1 MASPMPFDL
10 RRAFTN
16 IGALLSA
23 SVITKIVSAGT
34 TILIARQVG
43 VAGFGAYAAAL
54 ALLRIASV
62 FFSLGLDAWL
72 LRNGYRSGHSTQL
85 AGYTATNLLIKVV
98 LGALWLAIISMASIY
113 LLPALY
119 TPSLLMTLALAIWL
133 EELAST
139 AWSAFQAALRNQ
151 TTFLLTTLFHGLILV
166 ATLLLIS
173 QGERAI
179 LPFAIARVGAAAI
192 GCGVALWWL
201 RHALGLSVAPATWPR
216 EASRQLR
223 ETIPFGLSA
232 GLSLIY
238 GRADTAIAAHWLG
251 SEAAGLY
258 SSAMSIMSMALLMP
272 LAIYLVMLPI
282 LSRAHAQHA
291 ATLLPLTR
299 RLIGWNTLAGLLLG
313 TTLALVAEPL
323 MRLIYGIQYAES
335 GIVLTIFSGVLALR
349 FISFA
354 LAVFVTAV
362 GWQSRRTGVQGI
374 VAVANVGLNL
384 LVVQRWGLPGVATV
398 YLLTEGI
405 LLFGYARLVMRWWR
419 HEHAP
424 WLAAANN
431 ETAAERSQGIPAA
444 GHEAASASTSSAS
457 AQPAANG

>member
-1 MASPMPFDL
+1 MASQVSFDL

-43 VAGFGAYAAAL
+43 VAGFGAYAATM

-62 FFSLGLDAWL
+62 LFSLGLDAWL
-72 LRNGYRSGHSTQL
+72 LRNGYRSGENVRL
-85 AGYTATNLLIKVV
+85 AGYTATNLLIKVG
-98 LGALWLAIISMASIY
+98 LGALWLASISLLSIY

-119 TPSLLMTLALAIWL
+119 SPPLLITLALAIWL

-139 AWSAFQAALRNQ
+139 VWSAFQAALRNQ
-151 TTFLLTTLFHGLILV
+151 TTFLLTTLFHGLILAV
-166 ATLLLIS
+166 TLILIS
-173 QGERAI
+173 QGEKAI
-179 LPFAIARVGAAAI
+179 LPFAIARTLAAAI
-192 GCGVALWWL
+192 GGAIALWWL
-201 RHALGLSVAPATWPR
+201 RQSLGMPIEPATWPSG
-216 EASRQLR
+216 AGRQLR

-251 SEAAGLY
+251 NEAAGLY

-299 RLIGWNTLAGLLLG
+299 RLIGWNTLAGLVLG

-323 MRLIYGIQYAES
+323 MRLIYGIQYAQS
-335 GIVLTIFSGVLALR
+335 GLVLTIFSGVLALR

-362 GWQSRRTGVQGI
+362 GWQTRRTSVQGI
-374 VAVANVGLNL
+374 VAVVNVGLNL

-405 LLFGYARLVMRWWR
+405 LLFGYARLVIRWWR
-419 HEHAP
+419 QEQAP
-424 WLAAANN
+424 WLATANR
-431 ETAAERSQGIPAA
+431 ETAAACTQGVLAT
-444 GHEAASASTSSAS
+444 GHEAASASTSTAA
-457 AQPAANG
+457 AQPPANG

>member
-1 MASPMPFDL
+1 MTSQQPFDL

-34 TILIARQVG
+34 TILLARQVG
-43 VAGFGAYAAAL
+43 VADFGAYAAAL

-62 FFSLGLDAWL
+62 LFSLGLDAWL
-72 LRNGYRSGHSTQL
+72 LRNGYRSGDNARL
-85 AGYTATNLLIKVV
+85 ATYTATNLLIKFV
-98 LGALWLAIISMASIY
+98 LGALWLLIISAGCVY
-113 LLPALY
+113 LLPTLY
-119 TPSLLMTLALAIWL
+119 TPSLLITLALAIWF

-139 AWSAFQAALRNQ
+139 VWSAFQAALRNQ
-151 TTFLLTTLFHGLILV
+151 TTFLLTTLFHGLILA
-166 ATLLLIS
+166 ATLFLIS
-173 QGERAI
+173 QGEKNI
-179 LPFAIARVGAAAI
+179 FAFAMARMLAAGM
-192 GCGVALWWL
+192 GCGVAIGWL
-201 RHALGLSVAPATWPR
+201 SWSVGLVMKPRVWRTEAP
-216 EASRQLR
+216 RQLR

-299 RLIGWNTLAGLLLG
+299 RLIGWNTLIGLVLG
-313 TTLALVAEPL
+313 GALAVVAEPL
-323 MRLIYGIQYAES
+323 MRLIYGIQYAQS
-335 GIVLTIFSGVLALR
+335 GLVLTIFSGVLALR

-354 LAVFVTAV
+354 LAVFITAV
-362 GWQSRRTGVQGI
+362 GWQTRRTSVQGL

-384 LVVQRWGLPGVATV
+384 LVVRRWGLPGVATV
-398 YLLTEGI
+398 YLLTEAI
-405 LLFGYARLVMRWWR
+405 LLFGYARLVIHWWR
-419 HEHAP
+419 VEHRS
-424 WLAAANN
+424 WLAA
-431 ETAAERSQGIPAA
+431 G
-444 GHEAASASTSSAS
+444 
-457 AQPAANG
+457 